1 MAKIDPY
8 DFLAHL
14 RACGLSFYSGVPDS
28 LLSGL
33 CSAIESS
40 VLPTHHVTAPNEG
53 VAVALGVGSYL
64 ATGHPPVIYL
74 QNAGLRNVVNPIV
87 SLASPVIYGIPML
100 LVVGWRAEVLAGND
114 DAKQLA
120 DEPQHQL
127 QGRIT
132 LSQLEIMGV
141 PFEVLDADAADWKS
155 KVSGLID
162 RLRAEN
168 TPAALVVRKNTF
180 SVPSRPTEAA
190 QRQNAITREQV
201 IACCLSIAPDATP
214 VVATTGMAA
223 RELFELRKQR
233 GQGHERDFLCIG
245 AMGLASQVAVGMA
258 RSQPNRHVLCLDGDG
273 ALLMHMGGMALCA
286 ATKNLVHVV
295 INNKAHESVGGYAT
309 TAPDAQLATLAQS
322 WGYHIARRVSTIEEL
337 ESALTA
343 SFQGFNSAFIEVLC
357 APGHR
362 ADLGRPTVSPA
373 DGKDALMRFIAR

>member
-1 MAKIDPY
+1 VAKIDPY

-14 RACGLSFYSGVPDS
+14 RGCGLSFYSGVPDS

-33 CSAIESS
+33 CSAIEGSI
-40 VLPTHHVTAPNEG
+40 LPTHHVTAPNEG

-64 ATGHPPVIYL
+64 ATGQPPVIYL
-74 QNAGLRNVVNPIV
+74 QNAGLGNVVNPIV

-100 LVVGWRAEVLAGND
+100 LVVGWRAEVLAD
-114 DAKQLA
+114 TKQLA

-141 PFEVLDADAADWKS
+141 PFEVLGADAADWKGR
-155 KVSGLID
+155 VSRLIE
-162 RLRAEN
+162 RLRAES

-180 SVPSRPTEAA
+180 SVPSRPKEAA
-190 QRQNAITREQV
+190 QDRAQMTREQA
-201 IACCLSIAPDATP
+201 IACCLNVAPHATP

-223 RELFELRKQR
+223 RELFELRKHR

-258 RSQPNRHVLCLDGDG
+258 RAQPSRRVLCIDGDG
-273 ALLMHMGGMALCA
+273 ALLMHMGGMPLSA

-295 INNKAHESVGGYAT
+295 INNRAHESVGGYAT
-309 TAPDAQLATLAQS
+309 SAPDVRLATLAQS
-322 WGYHIARRVSTIEEL
+322 CGYAIARRVSTLADL
-337 ESALTA
+337 EDALKA
-343 SFQGFNSAFIEVLC
+343 SFQGFNSAFIEVRC

-373 DGKDALMRFIAR
+373 DGKDALMKFIGR